1 MKCYQATV
9 LIDDRQLKNRNDLKA
24 LVAQLRSAIEGV
36 AGPGSA
42 VFDGLEARV
51 PEALLAV
58 HEDRLP
64 DQDKVRLELENEA
77 AVNAMLLDAVN
88 STFVTSRDALA
99 QELGAVKNELA
110 RVRSSLRQ
118 LRAARG
124 IPVYQYDRFRAAIT
138 TFVRELALAEAERD
152 EVRLRPGTDVV
163 PYIAPIIPMMPRY
176 DLLQRCAAGRDG
188 DCIHEQCPQ
197 LADGEPRKSGRHCPL
212 DADAESD
219 AAEDLLHRMNT
230 ARAMH
235 IKRYGKSP
243 RKIHLGRAEMVVL
256 EREMD
261 SGRTDRI
268 STAPRIVFGM
278 EVVAH
283 SAASTIIT
291 EV

>member
-9 LIDDRQLKNRNDLKA
+9 LIDDSQVKNRNDLKA
-24 LVAQLRSAIEGV
+24 LIAQLRAAIEGV

-42 VFDGLEARV
+42 VFDGLEAHV

-64 DQDKVRLELENEA
+64 DQDKVRVELEHDA
-77 AVNAMLLDAVN
+77 AINAILLDAVG
-88 STFVTSRDALA
+88 STFVTSRDVLA

-110 RVRSSLRQ
+110 RVRAALQ
-118 LRAARG
+118 KVRASHG
-124 IPVYQYDRFRAAIT
+124 IPIYQYERFRGAIAM
-138 TFVRELALAEAERD
+138 FLRELAAAEAERD
-152 EVRLRPGTDVV
+152 EVRLRPGTDLV
-163 PYIAPIIPMMPRY
+163 PYAAPIAPMMPRY
-176 DLLQRCAAGRDG
+176 VLLQRCAAGRDG

-197 LADGEPRKSGRHCPL
+197 LADGEPHKSGRHCPL
-212 DADAESD
+212 DADAD

-230 ARAMH
+230 ARARH
-235 IKRYGKSP
+235 TKRYGKPP

-261 SGRTDRI
+261 SGKTDRI
-268 STAPRIVFGM
+268 RTAPRIVFGM
-278 EVVAH
+278 TVVAH
-283 SAASTIIT
+283 SAASVIIT